1 MNLKDSALDT
11 YLAALLSSLTIGV
24 IIPLLILGLVVWVM
38 WALLSRA
45 QSRPG
50 FEISEVFLDETGKV
64 SSERVLMFL
73 SWAVSTWVLAVVI
86 FALPQHVIEAYVTYL
101 GVWGTTGAAKSFFR
115 HKYGAVALP
124 PGESS
129 VTETSS
135 KVSTTTAPPTAPE
148 R

>member
-1 MNLKDSALDT
+1 MTDSALQT
-11 YLAALLSSLTIGV
+11 YLTALISSLTIGV

-45 QSRPG
+45 QSQAG

-64 SSERVLMFL
+64 SSERLLMFL
-73 SWAVSTWVLAVVI
+73 SWAASTWVLAVVI

-101 GVWGTTGAAKSFFR
+101 GVWGITGTGKAYFR

-124 PGESS
+124 PGELS
-129 VTETSS
+129 TIETTS
-135 KVSTTTAPPTAPE
+135 KVSTKSTEKAP
-148 R
+148 